1 MSETTWMARPPRDVV
16 VASGPS
22 ALSFLQSLVSQ
33 DLDRLAD
40 RQSAHSLLLTP
51 QGKLDVDFR
60 IALVGDEAWLVCEGG
75 FGERLAAS
83 LDRFKIR
90 VQVALAERPD
100 FAALAVR
107 GPEPAARTRPGDETV
122 VVPVPWP
129 GGDRFDV
136 VGLAP
141 AVDEVEAALAESGV
155 ARIDDDAYE
164 ALRIEAGVP
173 RQGLDTDEKTI
184 PQEAFLERDAV
195 SFDKGCFLG
204 QELVC
209 RIDTRGHVNRHLR
222 KLGSIEGDRPP
233 RGAEILVGDRVV
245 GAVTS
250 SVGAGELPPA
260 ALGYARREVEPP
272 APVALRWDGGEAH
285 AVAEALP
292 MQS

>member
-136 VGLAP
+136 VGLAA

-204 QELVC
+204 QEAVAKMRNL
-209 RIDTRGHVNRHLR
+209 GHPRRWVAVLEAGGSVP
-222 KLGSIEGDRPP
+222 LGERLFAGDDET
-233 RGAEILVGDRVV
+233 GI
-245 GAVTS
+245 VTS
-250 SVGAGELPPA
+250 VASSNGTTLALARIRWEHRDAVLRTTGDVELHP
-260 ALGYARREVEPP
+260 RR
-272 APVALRWDGGEAH
+272 A
-285 AVAEALP
+285 
-292 MQS
+292 S